1 MHGND
6 IDGITDAIEAAR
18 ATYRK
23 PTLIVV
29 KTTIGFGAP
38 HKAGSASAHGE
49 ALGVDELAATREA
62 LGWGYG
68 AFEIPLEVTSH
79 MRKAMARG
87 AQAESE
93 WNVRFT
99 AYEAAYPED
108 AEALKRDLAGELPS
122 DWDAGLDE
130 LLGAFEE
137 PIASRAVSGQALA
150 ALTNRVDSLTGGSA
164 DLAPS
169 NNTRVQ
175 GRGSFQAETYPGRN
189 MHFGVREHSMG
200 AIANGMAAHGGLIPY
215 TGTFLIFSDYM
226 RPALRLAAMSGL
238 HSIFIYTQDSI
249 GLGEDGPTH
258 QPISQLMSLRS
269 IPGLTVVRPADTHE
283 TLEAWR
289 FAVSHHGPVVL
300 VLSRQALPPIQRD
313 GDVALTRGG
322 YVITAGGEEPD
333 VVRRHRV

>member
-1 MHGND
+1 M
-6 IDGITDAIEAAR
+6 AR
-18 ATYRK
+18 RSEWTSWLRRAR
-23 PTLIVV
+23 PS
-29 KTTIGFGAP
+29 
-38 HKAGSASAHGE
+38 AG
-49 ALGVDELAATREA
+49 
-62 LGWGYG
+62 
-68 AFEIPLEVTSH
+68 VTARS
-79 MRKAMARG
+79 RFLLKLRVICEKRWSVARG

-108 AEALKRDLAGELPS
+108 AEALKCDLAGELPS

-226 RPALRLAAMSGL
+226 RPAPAVGCDEWAAFDIHLYARLDWTRRGRPDASTDL
-238 HSIFIYTQDSI
+238 
-249 GLGEDGPTH
+249 PTDE
-258 QPISQLMSLRS
+258 PAVD
-269 IPGLTVVRPADTHE
+269 PRP
-283 TLEAWR
+283 
-289 FAVSHHGPVVL
+289 HGRTA
-300 VLSRQALPPIQRD
+300 SRRARD
-313 GDVALTRGG
+313 A
-322 YVITAGGEEPD
+322 
-333 VVRRHRV
+333 